1 MLNLLVDSMID
12 LFIDSMFNR
21 DFKIIFRKQMVW
33 TDEKD
38 ELLCREIFAVNVF
51 VGTKRSTVAQG
62 TKWEK
67 VAENLNK
74 LQEVYFKVD
83 KRAVRDRYNNLSRD
97 LRKKIKNEEKASGIE
112 TDMTNVEK
120 ALEDLIERE
129 DAAESE
135 QREVNDQKK
144 QDRENAAD
152 MRNKAME
159 SLGQTQKRKE
169 AEDDESGGR
178 KTKKKRASGNE
189 TVAYLREKNERLR
202 EMHKE
207 ELEMKRVQL
216 EVESNKEERFM
227 KMMLNQQ
234 QQQQKQMDLML
245 QPRTK
250 LVETN

>member
-38 ELLCREIFAVNVF
+38 ELLCREIFA
-51 VGTKRSTVAQG
+51 GTKRSTVARG

-216 EVESNKEERFM
+216 
-227 KMMLNQQ
+227 
-234 QQQQKQMDLML
+234 
-245 QPRTK
+245 
-250 LVETN
+250 